1 METIFI
7 IAVAFFCIMFAIVG
21 FCLIH
26 MKNKVDRL
34 EHRLSGKD
42 WGVKQLLD
50 LESPLIKMNILKLG
64 DDGVFRPG
72 DIQEFFNKTRA
83 EIKFLKDYTVSY
95 QENFRAQIAD
105 LRSNI
110 IQSTEYSIENKKEIA
125 KTFTANADKIDA
137 LAEHF
142 DLIFASSAPVKVI
155 NAKGKK

>member
-1 METIFI
+1 
-7 IAVAFFCIMFAIVG
+7 
-21 FCLIH
+21 
-26 MKNKVDRL
+26 
-34 EHRLSGKD
+34 
-42 WGVKQLLD
+42 
-50 LESPLIKMNILKLG
+50 MNIIKRDNGAL
-64 DDGVFRPG
+64 RPG
-72 DIQEFFNKTRA
+72 DIQEFFNKTRD
-83 EIKFLKDYTVSY
+83 EIKRLKDYMVSY